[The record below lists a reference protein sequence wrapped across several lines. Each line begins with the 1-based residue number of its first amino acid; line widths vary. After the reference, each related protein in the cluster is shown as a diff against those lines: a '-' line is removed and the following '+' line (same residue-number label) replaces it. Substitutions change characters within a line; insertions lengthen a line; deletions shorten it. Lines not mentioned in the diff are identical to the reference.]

1 MIATYLDKY
10 AKHILTIPS
19 LLIIIVLIVYPSIHL
34 VRMCFS
40 EYDLTYMG
48 ASEFNGI
55 ENFKLLIKDQYFWS
69 ALFNTFI
76 ISITAVTIEFALG
89 LSLSL
94 LVENTTKGSLLFKS
108 IFIIS
113 MMIPPIVIGLNFKLI
128 YDQFGPLN
136 SIAQALGFGQIGWLS
151 SPLMARISI
160 VLVDV
165 WQWTPFMFIII
176 LAGLQA
182 VNPEYYDA
190 ARVDGAHGLQL
201 FRFVTWPMILPAVT
215 VAIAF
220 RVIDSLKIFDII
232 FMVTWGG
239 PSGATETLSLYIY
252 RTAFRFGNLG
262 YASTLAFVMLTLLSI
277 VITIFLKLIGLSK
290 RMEWT

>member
-19 LLIIIVLIVYPSIHL
+19 LLIIIVLIVYPSIYL

-40 EYDLTYMG
+40 EYDLTYMP
-48 ASEFNGI
+48 APEFNGL
-55 ENFKLLIKDQYFWS
+55 ENFKLLVKDQYFWS
-69 ALFNTFI
+69 ALFNTLI
-76 ISITAVTIEFALG
+76 ISITAVILEFVLG

-94 LVENTTKGSLLFKS
+94 LVESATKGANLFKS

-136 SIAQALGFGQIGWLS
+136 SLAQAFGLGTIGWLS
-151 SPLMARISI
+151 TPFMARISI

-190 ARVDGAHGLQL
+190 ARVDGARGLQL

-262 YASTLAFVMLTLLSI
+262 YAATLAFVMLILLSV

>member
-1 MIATYLDKY
+1 MITSYLDKY
-10 AKHILTIPS
+10 AKHIFTIPS
-19 LLIIIVLIVYPSIHL
+19 LIIIIILIVYPSIYL

-40 EYDLTYMG
+40 EYDFTYMR
-48 ASEFNGI
+48 APEFNGL
-55 ENFKLLIKDQYFWS
+55 ENFKLLIEDKYFWN

-76 ISITAVTIEFALG
+76 ISITAVVIEFLFG

-136 SIAQALGFGQIGWLS
+136 AIAQMLGFEQIGWLS

-160 VLVDV
+160 ILTDV

-190 ARVDGAHGLQL
+190 ARVDGANRLQL

-215 VAIAF
+215 IAIAF
-220 RVIDSLKIFDII
+220 RFIDSLKIFDII
-232 FMVTWGG
+232 FMITWGG

-252 RTAFRFGNLG
+252 RTAFRFGNIG
-262 YASTLAFVMLTLLSI
+262 YASTLAFVMLILLSI
-277 VITIFLKLIGLSK
+277 VITIFLKVIGLSK
-290 RMEWT
+290 RMEWS

>member
-1 MIATYLDKY
+1 MLATYLDKY

-19 LLIIIVLIVYPSIHL
+19 LLIIIVLIVYPSIYL

-40 EYDLTYMG
+40 EYDLTYMP
-48 ASEFNGI
+48 APEFNGL
-55 ENFKLLIKDQYFWS
+55 ENFKLLVKDQYFWS
-69 ALFNTFI
+69 ALFNTLI
-76 ISITAVTIEFALG
+76 ISITAVILEFVLG

-94 LVENTTKGSLLFKS
+94 LVESTTKGANLFKS

-136 SIAQALGFGQIGWLS
+136 SLAQAFGFGTIGWLS
-151 SPLMARISI
+151 TPFMARISI
-160 VLVDV
+160 VLADV

-190 ARVDGAHGLQL
+190 ARVDGARGLQL

-262 YASTLAFVMLTLLSI
+262 YAATLAFVMLILLSV